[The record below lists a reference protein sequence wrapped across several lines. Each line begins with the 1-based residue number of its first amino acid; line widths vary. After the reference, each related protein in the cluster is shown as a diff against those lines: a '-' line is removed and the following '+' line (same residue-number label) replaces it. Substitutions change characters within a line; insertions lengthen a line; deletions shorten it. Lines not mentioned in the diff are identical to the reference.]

1 MRRTLRAV
9 SRGEP
14 LHPPEPQTGCR
25 TSCSIK
31 TGEEAVPQRISL
43 HSTPRRSPPPE
54 TGPLYL
60 TFMLSLSGRGKEKDP
75 GSLGYAGDDTKDGR
89 RKERLSI
96 RANLTP
102 SPFPCGKGNNRREER
117 PGAILLEPQNPHLPA
132 ATRPASSDRK
142 STRLNSRHLVISYA
156 VFCL

>member
-1 MRRTLRAV
+1 SVFFPRQPLRQRCDCLMRRTLRAV

-14 LHPPEPQTGCR
+14 LHPPETQTGFR
-25 TSCSIK
+25 TSCSNK

-60 TFMLSLSGRGKEKDP
+60 TFMLSLSGRGKEKVP
-75 GSLGYAGDDTKDGR
+75 GSLGYARDDTKNGR

-102 SPFPCGKGNNRREER
+102 SPFPCGKV
-117 PGAILLEPQNPHLPA
+117 IVFLLTPTWGWGYFRNAL
-132 ATRPASSDRK
+132 SG
-142 STRLNSRHLVISYA
+142 
-156 VFCL
+156 